1 MWHIISSNSTTT
13 KYIAIHETEGRTD
26 QLLRDSNSS
35 CWVSALDY
43 ASLDKDN
50 QPELLDIFVESND
63 YTIVHSFES
72 DNPITYTNSLLKTHP
87 ELFI

>member
-1 MWHIISSNSTTT
+1 MWHIITDNSTPA

-26 QLLRDSNSS
+26 KLLKNSNGI

-50 QPELLDIFVESND
+50 QPELLDSFVESND
-63 YTIVHSFES
+63 YTIIHSFES
-72 DNPITYTNSLLKTHP
+72 DTPITYTNSLLKTHP